1 MNILDPLIDLS
12 QVLDWSVVTCARFL
26 YRSVKEYSR
35 VTGKVPKYLIVI
47 VSEYV
52 A

>member
-1 MNILDPLIDLS
+1 MNILYPLIDLS
-12 QVLDWSVVTCARFL
+12 QDLDWSLVTCARFL
-26 YRSVKEYSR
+26 LLTVKEYSR